1 MRILISLYSLISIYY
16 YTLLIAGYNDY
27 MASKDNLLVIKA
39 FFKKFPERKHQPFII
54 AGESYGGYIDLFY
67 HFIIIDI

>member
-16 YTLLIAGYNDY
+16 NTLLIAGYNDY

-39 FFKKFPERKHQPFII
+39 FFKKFPERNQQKFII
-54 AGESYGGYIDLFY
+54 ASESYGG
-67 HFIIIDI
+67 